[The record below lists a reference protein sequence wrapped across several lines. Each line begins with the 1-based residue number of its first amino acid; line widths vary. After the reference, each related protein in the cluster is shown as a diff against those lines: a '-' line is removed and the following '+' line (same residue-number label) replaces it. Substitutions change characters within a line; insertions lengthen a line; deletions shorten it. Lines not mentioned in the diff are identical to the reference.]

1 MGLFFNIP
9 NSNIVNENYIISK
22 NDLYINF
29 DKFESGKSNVLL
41 VTGFSGSGKSTL
53 ASQLAKNINAS
64 IMN

>member
-9 NSNIVNENYIISK
+9 NNNIVNENYIISK

-29 DKFESGKSNVLL
+29 DKFESGKSNILL
-41 VTGFSGSGKSTL
+41 VTGFSGSGKSIL
-53 ASQLAKNINAS
+53 ASQLAKNINVS

>member
-9 NSNIVNENYIISK
+9 NNNIINENYIISK

-53 ASQLAKNINAS
+53 VSQLAKKI
-64 IMN
+64 